1 MSLTPLQKTFE
12 GFSVSHAAILD
23 GTQSAEDVASEL
35 DDIYGVRDAGIAVN
49 DGNYDNTGDESVLS
63 SWFWFNYAELTVKSG
78 YIPFSTVALLT
89 GADLTSTSA
98 ADGWTVNL
106 PLWEVRSMNQ
116 PVRPV
121 LVRVPSKDAAGNVR
135 TMDFVLYRVQFQP
148 LKFTGPTYKT
158 GLEMD
163 YGGRA
168 LTSTVDET
176 GTPLAHRAIAR
187 LVNSPGNTVS

>member
-23 GTQSAEDVASEL
+23 GVTPAENMAAEL
-35 DDIYGVRDAGIAVN
+35 DDIYGVRDAGLAVN
-49 DGNYDNTGDESVLS
+49 DGNYDNTGDEAVLS
-63 SWFWFNYAELTVKSG
+63 SWFWFNYVDLTVKSG
-78 YIPFSTVALLT
+78 YIPFETVALLT
-89 GADLTSTSA
+89 GSTLTSTSA
-98 ADGWTVNL
+98 SAGWTVNL
-106 PLWEVRSMNQ
+106 PLWEVQSMNQ

-121 LVRVPSKDAAGNVR
+121 LIRVPSKDAAGNVR
-135 TMDFVLYRVQFQP
+135 TMDFVLFRVQFLP

-163 YGGRA
+163 YSGRA

-176 GTPLAHRAIAR
+176 GTPLAKRAIAR
-187 LVNSPGNTVS
+187 VVNQPGNLST